1 MTTKQSPPSREGS
14 GVRSLGPA
22 SDRPRVIALRPS
34 FPPFLPVMPERGP
47 VPDDI
52 DRALTA
58 AAYAAK
64 QGDLASQNALYS
76 ALEPRV
82 HRVVRHCAAYV
93 QCRRD
98 GVVEP
103 DDIAQEA
110 FLVYLT
116 VLGRWPAR
124 GSFVAYFLAAF
135 PHDLRHAA
143 RKLIGTTRAGQLS
156 LDAAASAVGT
166 PLLDDGTV
174 AAAEAAML
182 LEHLANRLGEPFGT
196 VLLRRVRD
204 GASMA
209 VIARELGMSRRSLQ
223 RHWSALLGDLR
234 RLLLSR

>member
-1 MTTKQSPPSREGS
+1 MM
-14 GVRSLGPA
+14 PA
-22 SDRPRVIALRPS
+22 H
-34 FPPFLPVMPERGP
+34 GP
-47 VPDDI
+47 VPEDI

-64 QGDLASQNALYS
+64 QGDLASQNALFG

-82 HRVVRHCAAYV
+82 HRMVRRCAAYLR
-93 QCRRD
+93 CRRG

-110 FLVYLT
+110 FLVFLT

-124 GSFVAYFLAAF
+124 ESFVAYFLAAF
-135 PHDLRHAA
+135 PLDLRHAA
-143 RKLIGTTRAGQLS
+143 RNLIAARSWQIS
-156 LDAAASAVGT
+156 LDAALGRTAGS
-166 PLLDDGTV
+166 PHPWLDDGTV

-182 LEHLANRLGEPFGT
+182 LEHLADRLGEPFGT
-196 VLLRRVRD
+196 MVLRRVRD

-223 RHWSALLGDLR
+223 RHWSVLLGDLR
-234 RLLLSR
+234 RLLEEVR

>member
-1 MTTKQSPPSREGS
+1 
-14 GVRSLGPA
+14 
-22 SDRPRVIALRPS
+22 
-34 FPPFLPVMPERGP
+34 MPERGP

-82 HRVVRHCAAYV
+82 HRVVRRCAAYV
-93 QCRRD
+93 GCRRG

-110 FLVYLT
+110 FLVFLT
-116 VLGRWPAR
+116 VLDRWPAR

-143 RKLIGTTRAGQLS
+143 RDLIAARARQIS
-156 LDAAASAVGT
+156 LDAAASAT
-166 PLLDDGTV
+166 LLDDGTV

-182 LEHLANRLGEPFGT
+182 LEQLADRLGEPFGT
-196 VLLRRVRD
+196 MLLRRVRD
-204 GASMA
+204 GACMA

-223 RHWSALLGDLR
+223 RHWSALLDNLR
-234 RLLLSR
+234 RLLEAGD